1 MPMGG
6 SAQEVVP
13 REELDKAYVT
23 IATLTAMLD
32 KELSIIEKLSE
43 GEVRVT
49 REEVVAAGKAE
60 IRDEVPKAPYVGAE
74 EVMKMLGCSKQI
86 AYRRLR
92 EFGAASVGH
101 KLIAKRAPFAE
112 WARERGY
119 KVG

>member
-1 MPMGG
+1 MEG

-13 REELDKAYVT
+13 REELDKAYAT

-49 REEVVAAGKAE
+49 REEVVAASKAQV
-60 IRDEVPKAPYVGAE
+60 RDEISKAPYVGAE
-74 EVMKMLGCSKQI
+74 EVMKMLGCSRQL

-101 KLIAKRAPFAE
+101 KLIAKRVPFVA
-112 WARERGY
+112 WAKGRGY
-119 KVG
+119 KVV